1 MSRTSQTSISTSP
14 TITSTS
20 TTTSSSTPTSTS
32 TSTSTEISATTTTP
46 TSASTS
52 TSTLTLLS
60 LVCTPTSARTQDQ
73 NQRRFLQPQLRPHRH
88 CHQDQ
93 AQQNLRRR
101 LFLTTAAILKSA
113 SPAAASKLEYDDLP
127 ATSTATPPG
136 TNQWKPKC
144 KHWPRP
150 RRTPPRKSRPT
161 VPYEIA
167 TYKIGPT
174 LKQTTQRDKT

>member
-20 TTTSSSTPTSTS
+20 T
-32 TSTSTEISATTTTP
+32 EISATTTTP
-46 TSASTS
+46 TAASTS

-60 LVCTPTSARTQDQ
+60 PAFTPTSARTQDQ
-73 NQRRFLQPQLRPHRH
+73 NQRRFLQPQLRPHRQ

-101 LFLTTAAILKSA
+101 LFLTTAAILKYA
-113 SPAAASKLEYDDLP
+113 SPAAASKLEYDVLP
-127 ATSTATPPG
+127 AKSTATPPG
-136 TNQWKPKC
+136 INQRKPKC

-150 RRTPPRKSRPT
+150 RRTPPRKSRPR
-161 VPYEIA
+161 VP
-167 TYKIGPT
+167 
-174 LKQTTQRDKT
+174 